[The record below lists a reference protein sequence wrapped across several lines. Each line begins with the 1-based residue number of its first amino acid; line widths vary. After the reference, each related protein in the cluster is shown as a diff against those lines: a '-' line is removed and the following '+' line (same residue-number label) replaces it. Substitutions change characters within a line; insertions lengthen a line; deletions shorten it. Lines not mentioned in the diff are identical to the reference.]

1 MTFLRKSCYCARTA
15 YTSWLLNYRMLVL
28 GFVFMFMF
36 TYFIKPMQEL
46 SRVFDTPMNVLEPF
60 CAVVNSRTFLPLV
73 IMGYM
78 VLISDFPRLNDSAA
92 FMLFRSGRLP
102 WLCGQIMFLFMSS
115 LTYILSILFS
125 SMICV
130 ASNSFMLNAWS
141 LVQRKFWI
149 ADDAVKQA
157 HPFAGIDNS
166 VLRQSRPYEALV
178 HGIVLVV
185 LFAVVVGCVQ
195 LVFALRQK
203 KVISVFINVS
213 GIAAGLIMLIVD
225 IRLKWLFPISNCVF
239 AWHYHSMFNYVLFP
253 IQYSYIYF
261 VSLIA
266 ALIILLWRMAKSCSL
281 YATGGT
287 E

>member
-1 MTFLRKSCYCARTA
+1 MTFLRKSWYCARTA

-78 VLISDFPRLNDSAA
+78 VLISDFPKLGDSAV
-92 FMLFRSGRLP
+92 FLLFRSGRLP
-102 WLCGQIMFLFMSS
+102 WLCGQIMFLFMSA

-125 SMICV
+125 SMACV

-141 LVQRKFWI
+141 LVQRKYWL
-149 ADDAVKQA
+149 ADDVIKET
-157 HPFAGIDNS
+157 HPFAGIDDS
-166 VLRQSRPYEALV
+166 VLRQARPYEALA

-225 IRLKWLFPISNCVF
+225 IKIKWAFPISNAVF
-239 AWHYHSMFNYVLFP
+239 AWHCHGMFNYVLFP

-266 ALIILLWRMAKSCSL
+266 ALIILLWPMAKSCSL
-281 YATGGT
+281 YTAGGT

>member
-1 MTFLRKSCYCARTA
+1 MTFLRKSWYCAKVA
-15 YTSWLLNYRMLVL
+15 YTNWLLDYRMLVL

-36 TYFIKPMQEL
+36 TYFIKPMKEL
-46 SRVFDTPMNVLEPF
+46 SAVFDTPMNVLEPF

-78 VLISDFPRLNDSAA
+78 VLISDFPKLGDFSV
-92 FMLFRSGRLP
+92 FLIFRSGRLP

-141 LVQRKFWI
+141 LVQRKYWL

-166 VLRQSRPYEALV
+166 VLRQARPYEALV

-203 KVISVFINVS
+203 KVISVFINIS

-225 IRLKWLFPISNCVF
+225 IKLKWLFPISNAVF
-239 AWHYHSMFNYVLFP
+239 GWHYHGMFNYVLCP
-253 IQYSYIYF
+253 IRYSYIYF
-261 VSLIA
+261 IVLIS
-266 ALIILLWRMAKSCSL
+266 ALLILLLRMAKRCSL
-281 YATGGT
+281 YISCGT

>member
-225 IRLKWLFPISNCVF
+225 IKLKWLFPISNCVF
-239 AWHYHSMFNYVLFP
+239 AWHYHSMFNYVLCP

>member
-1 MTFLRKSCYCARTA
+1 MTLFRKSWYCARTA
-15 YTSWLLNYRMLVL
+15 YTSWLVNYRMLVL

-78 VLISDFPRLNDSAA
+78 VLISDFPKLGDSAA
-92 FMLFRSGRLP
+92 FLIFRCGRLP
-102 WLCGQIMFLFMSS
+102 WLCGQICFLFMSA

-125 SMICV
+125 SMLCV
-130 ASNSFMLNAWS
+130 ASKSFMLNAWS
-141 LVQRKFWI
+141 LVQKKYWT
-149 ADDAVKQA
+149 ADDALKET
-157 HPFAGIDNS
+157 HPFAGIHNS
-166 VLRQSRPYEALV
+166 VLRQARPYEALI

-185 LFAVVVGCVQ
+185 LFAVCVGCVQ

-213 GIAAGLIMLIVD
+213 SIAAGLIMLIVD
-225 IRLKWLFPISNCVF
+225 IKLKWAFPISNAVF
-239 AWHYHSMFNYVLFP
+239 GWHYHDIFNYVIFP
-253 IQYSYIYF
+253 IRYSYIYF
-261 VSLIA
+261 VSLISG
-266 ALIILLWRMAKSCSL
+266 LILLLWRMVKRCSL
-281 YATGGT
+281 YITGGT

>member
-1 MTFLRKSCYCARTA
+1 MNFLRKSWYCARTA
-15 YTSWLLNYRMLVL
+15 YTSWILSYRMLVL

-36 TYFIKPMQEL
+36 TYFIKPMQDL
-46 SRVFDTPMNVLEPF
+46 SRIFDTPMNVLEPF

-102 WLCGQIMFLFMSS
+102 WLCGQILFLFMSA
-115 LTYILSILFS
+115 LTYILTILFS
-125 SMICV
+125 SMVCI
-130 ASNSFMLNAWS
+130 ASNSFVLNAWS
-141 LVQRKFWI
+141 LVQRRYWT
-149 ADDAVKQA
+149 ADDTLKQTHA
-157 HPFAGIDNS
+157 FAGIDNS
-166 VLRQSRPYEALV
+166 VLRQSRPYEALT
-178 HGIVLVV
+178 HGILLVL
-185 LFAVVVGCVQ
+185 LFAVTVGCVQ

-225 IRLKWLFPISNCVF
+225 IRLKWLFPISNAVF
-239 AWHYHSMFNYVLFP
+239 GWHYHGMFNYVLCP
-253 IQYSYIYF
+253 VSYSYAYF
-261 VSLIA
+261 AV
-266 ALIILLWRMAKSCSL
+266 LLTLLFLLLARMAKHCSL
-281 YATGGT
+281 YITGGT

>member
-1 MTFLRKSCYCARTA
+1 MTFLRKSWYCAKAA
-15 YTSWLLNYRMLVL
+15 YTNWLLNYRMLVL

-36 TYFIKPMQEL
+36 TYFIKPMNEL
-46 SRVFDTPMNVLEPF
+46 SAVFDTPMNVLEPF

-78 VLISDFPRLNDSAA
+78 VLISDFPKLGDFSV
-92 FMLFRSGRLP
+92 FMILRSGRLP

-125 SMICV
+125 SMVCV

-141 LVQRKFWI
+141 LVQRKYWL

-166 VLRQSRPYEALV
+166 VLRQARPYEALA

-225 IRLKWLFPISNCVF
+225 IKLKWLFPISNAVF
-239 AWHYHSMFNYVLFP
+239 GWHYHGMFNYVLWP
-253 IQYSYIYF
+253 IRYSYIYF
-261 VSLIA
+261 
-266 ALIILLWRMAKSCSL
+266 IILISALLILLLRMAKRCSL
-281 YATGGT
+281 YISCGT

>member
-1 MTFLRKSCYCARTA
+1 MTFLRKNWYCARTA

-46 SRVFDTPMNVLEPF
+46 SQTFDTPMNVLEPF
-60 CAVVNSRTFLPLV
+60 CAVVNSRTFLPLL

-78 VLISDFPRLNDSAA
+78 VLISDFPKLGDSAA
-92 FMLFRSGRLP
+92 FLLFRSGRLP

-125 SMICV
+125 SMSCV
-130 ASNSFMLNAWS
+130 ASNSFILNAWS
-141 LVQRKFWI
+141 LVLKESY
-149 ADDAVKQA
+149 
-157 HPFAGIDNS
+157 PFAGIHNS
-166 VLRQSRPYEALV
+166 VLRQARPYEALM
-178 HGIVLVV
+178 HGILLVV
-185 LFAVVVGCVQ
+185 LFAVCVGCVQ

-213 GIAAGLIMLIVD
+213 CIAAGLIMLIVD
-225 IRLKWLFPISNCVF
+225 IKLKWAFPISNAVF
-239 AWHYHSMFNYVLFP
+239 GWHYHDIYNYVIFP
-253 IQYSYIYF
+253 IRNSYIYF
-261 VSLIA
+261 GSLIS
-266 ALIILLWRMAKSCSL
+266 ALIILLWRMVRRCSF
-281 YATGGT
+281 YTTGGT

>member
-1 MTFLRKSCYCARTA
+1 MTFLRKSWYCAKAA
-15 YTSWLLNYRMLVL
+15 YTNWLLNYRMLVL

-36 TYFIKPMQEL
+36 TYFIKPMNEL
-46 SRVFDTPMNVLEPF
+46 SAVFDTPMNVLEPF

-78 VLISDFPRLNDSAA
+78 VLISDFPKLGDFSV
-92 FMLFRSGRLP
+92 FMILRSGRLP

-125 SMICV
+125 SMLCV
-130 ASNSFMLNAWS
+130 ASGSFMLNAWS
-141 LVQRKFWI
+141 LVQRKYWL

-166 VLRQSRPYEALV
+166 VLRQARPYEALA

-203 KVISVFINVS
+203 KVISVFINIS

-225 IRLKWLFPISNCVF
+225 IKLKWLFPISNAVF
-239 AWHYHSMFNYVLFP
+239 GWHYHGMFNYVLCP
-253 IQYSYIYF
+253 ISYSYIYF
-261 VSLIA
+261 
-266 ALIILLWRMAKSCSL
+266 IILISALLILLLRMAKRCSL
-281 YATGGT
+281 YISCGT